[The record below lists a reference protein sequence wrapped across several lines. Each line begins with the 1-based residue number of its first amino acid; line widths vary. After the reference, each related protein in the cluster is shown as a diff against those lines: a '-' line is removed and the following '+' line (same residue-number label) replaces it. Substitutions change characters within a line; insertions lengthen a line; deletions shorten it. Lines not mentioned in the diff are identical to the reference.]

1 MCEVKLDMNCNINDL
16 IDQVYK
22 MTGTLIKKNG
32 ITYSSP
38 NGNDKWISILND
50 EQVVSM
56 YWHPTKRHHAT
67 AHGKTKPPRSK
78 AAPRC
83 WAVAIAMRSS
93 LPNTNKTYYG
103 ADADD

>member
-1 MCEVKLDMNCNINDL
+1 MCEVKLGMDCNINDL
-16 IDQVYK
+16 IDQVYQI
-22 MTGTLIKKNG
+22 TGTLIKKNG

-38 NGNDKWISILND
+38 EGNDKWISILND
-50 EQVVSM
+50 DQVVSM